1 VQLEQYK
8 VINTIEALELERDK
22 IYYPLFRVYGVYGA
36 YPNEQSKTILIGQL
50 IGKHKLMGKLYPLT
64 NILLILNIQKTKT
77 LIFHSLYKKKPK
89 KLIFH
94 ITKFNRIHI

>member
-50 IGKHKLMGKLYPLT
+50 IGKPKTYPFDL
-64 NILLILNIQKTKT
+64 KYTKKST
-77 LIFHSLYKKKPK
+77 HISYSYKKNS
-89 KLIFH
+89 FH
-94 ITKFNRIHI
+94 IRSNRIHI

>member
-22 IYYPLFRVYGVYGA
+22 IYYPRFRVYGA

-77 LIFHSLYKKKPK
+77 LIFHSLYKKKK
-89 KLIFH
+89 KTH
-94 ITKFNRIHI
+94 ISYN

>member
-36 YPNEQSKTILIGQL
+36 YPNEQSKTILIG
-50 IGKHKLMGKLYPLT
+50 
-64 NILLILNIQKTKT
+64 N
-77 LIFHSLYKKKPK
+77 
-89 KLIFH
+89 
-94 ITKFNRIHI
+94 